1 MGSKA
6 VVGDQVF
13 ISGGRHVGKY
23 AVVTGVTHKM
33 LEIQFLC
40 TLQTMRVMVYNT
52 TLVQGKLDFE
62 VPFTN
67 DAVQVQ
73 KSGTIVADDAICA
86 KIIEEINNIN
96 QSMQQLSLL
105 LQQVRL

>member
-6 VVGDQVF
+6 VVGDQVL

-23 AVVTGVTHKM
+23 AVVIGITRKM

-40 TLQTMRVMVYNT
+40 TLQTMRVMAYNAT
-52 TLVQGKLDFE
+52 VLQGKLDIE
-62 VPFTN
+62 VPRTKES
-67 DAVQVQ
+67 VQVH
-73 KSGTIVADDAICA
+73 KSGTIIADNNIHA
-86 KIIEEINNIN
+86 KILEEINNIN

>member
-6 VVGDQVF
+6 VVGDKVF
-13 ISGGRHVGKY
+13 ITGGRHVGKY

-62 VPFTN
+62 VPITN

-73 KSGTIVADDAICA
+73 KSGTIVADDAIRA
-86 KIIEEINNIN
+86 KIIEEIT
-96 QSMQQLSLL
+96 SSPS
-105 LQQVRL
+105 